1 MDLNID
7 LNRAAGTTLLLAAE
21 SIIKFANFLINEH
34 KGGCVD
40 LRITWVQI

>member
-7 LNRAAGTTLLLAAE
+7 LNRAVGTTLLLAAE

-34 KGGCVD
+34 KGVD